1 MRVLEEEGKKLKVAP
16 IIHTRTYSC
25 DFHSEFRV
33 RPNIFDD
40 SDIQW
45 ARKVV
50 LEATSSIDT
59 LQGERWLV
67 ADNEKYRIA
76 GVVGLLRDICSK
88 CNLDDEKKSQYKE
101 LFVDNKNRPVYAF
114 IGVVIKDSDIEKK
127 VDITYDYL
135 WDKFVDIVGPIWK
148 KTYSE
153 VIRTEF
159 EDYDA
164 LYSTNDVK
172 RQPYEIGKKVMY
184 ESNTK
189 IDKQLFSYYLCSE
202 NKNFSFCS
210 NIRDINTV
218 KASTFNFLTTSL
230 NTIKRIGEENNNN
243 TKHQEDKISNINKK
257 QTNRESQYHSNT
269 LNSKLQ
275 QNDKKKHLK
284 ILMGG
289 LIIFVGVILI
299 YVLKKEQ

>member
-1 MRVLEEEGKKLKVAP
+1 MKVAP

-67 ADNEKYRIA
+67 ADNGNYRIA
-76 GVVGLLRDICSK
+76 GVIGFLKNICSK
-88 CNLDDEKKSQYKE
+88 CDLDDEKKTRSKE
-101 LFVDNKNRPVYAF
+101 LFTDNKGRSIYAF
-114 IGVVIKDSDIEKK
+114 IGVVIKDSDLEKK

-153 VIRTEF
+153 VIKTEF

-164 LYSTNDVK
+164 LYSTNEVK
-172 RQPYEIGKKVMY
+172 RQSYEIGKRVMY

-189 IDKQLFSYYLCSE
+189 IDKQLFRYYLCNE

-230 NTIKRIGEENNNN
+230 NTIKRIGEENNNIN
-243 TKHQEDKISNINKK
+243 TKHQEDKISDMNKK

>member
-1 MRVLEEEGKKLKVAP
+1 MKVAP

-76 GVVGLLRDICSK
+76 GVVGLLRNICSK

-153 VIRTEF
+153 VIKTEF

-164 LYSTNDVK
+164 QYSTNEVK
-172 RQPYEIGKKVMY
+172 RQSYKIGKKVMY
-184 ESNTK
+184 ESNTE
-189 IDKQLFSYYLCSE
+189 IDKQLFSYFLCSE
-202 NKNFSFCS
+202 NTNFSFCS

-218 KASTFNFLTTSL
+218 KASAFNFLTTSL
-230 NTIKRIGEENNNN
+230 NTIKRIDEENIN
-243 TKHQEDKISNINKK
+243 TKHQEDKISNMNKN
-257 QTNRESQYHSNT
+257 QTNRESQYHLNT

-275 QNDKKKHLK
+275 QNDKEKHLK

-299 YVLKKEQ
+299 YVLKKKQ